1 MLLLEKIRRVRL
13 FMLVK
18 GVRTIIVLRLVPM
31 MMTGMM
37 TGWLTVFLVP
47 IIPPTTRS
55 RIRIA
60 TLIRF
65 RRLLTTL
72 ILRLVSLVLL
82 SLLRHRHVVL
92 WHTSLHHHQ
101 LLRVHVVHHV
111 PHLILLLLLVT
122 LLPLLALLPTFAL
135 AFLDRVDFVS
145 AKERTTVSKHRPRQE
160 TE

>member
-37 TGWLTVFLVP
+37 TGLLTVFLVP

-101 LLRVHVVHHV
+101 LLRVHHV